1 MPGGRERSISVWD
14 ARQTLLLQRLDAVQD
29 ELERIAKIE
38 EPPTR
43 KRLELRDE
51 LETERQ
57 ALRTRLAQL
66 GPAPRAKM
74 G

>member
-1 MPGGRERSISVWD
+1 MSGGRERAVMVWD
-14 ARQTLLLQRLDAVQD
+14 ARVSLLVQRRDAVES
-29 ELERIAKIE
+29 ELAHLADIE

-43 KRLELRDE
+43 KRREHIAE
-51 LETERQ
+51 LEAER
-57 ALRTRLAQL
+57 LRVQRMLAQL

>member
-1 MPGGRERSISVWD
+1 MSGGRERGISVWD
-14 ARQTLLLQRLDAVQD
+14 ARQTLLLQRLDAVND
-29 ELERIAKIE
+29 ELERLAEIE

-43 KRLELRDE
+43 KRVERRDE
-51 LETERQ
+51 LETERRQ
-57 ALRTRLAQL
+57 MQLRLAQL